1 MPSATAK
8 PAPKATLT
16 ETITRTEKRDPVE
29 IAVSASAPAP
39 EPREDFWKYIA
50 RLTDDDWKEHKVTL
64 YRYPLGQTKPDKL
77 GRYVKTYKYGNPLVS
92 EDQVYEEFGGSQYT
106 AMLTG
111 PKDGEK
117 SVLLARHS
125 WEMDGPARN
134 PWAQSAG
141 APGVVTPQNSE
152 LAQTLQVV
160 LEKLNVAQ
168 RSPSIAADPA
178 VKESISLIQ
187 QLTSAI
193 KPQGVGELVGALA
206 DLQKLTGVGTGGG
219 GNSIRETIVLL
230 KELGIIGGERKSL
243 ASEIKEILEIAGMMN
258 GGGGGG
264 EGGGGRRQDWPT
276 TLVQNLPS
284 ILEKVTPIA
293 DKFADAAKANARTAE
308 IRANVTAGRP
318 ALPAPSR
325 PTTQPATQTPASPA
339 AASVPAAESPGSRT
353 VAAPETEPATEQPS
367 SINVAPPT
375 LDWVKAKAVQMYQR
389 GATGDAIAEFLDTLD
404 DQLGGFLSTMNEE
417 AFAKFV
423 EGDPI
428 LRQIVGT
435 RGYKHFLAD
444 FVGYFAEEEEP
455 PGAPASDG
463 ESNVDKK

>member
-29 IAVSASAPAP
+29 IPVNASAPAP
-39 EPREDFWKYIA
+39 EPREDFWKYIG
-50 RLTDDDWKEHKVTL
+50 RLTDEDWKDHKVTL

-77 GRYVKTYKYGNPLVS
+77 GRYVKTYKYGTPLVS

-125 WEMDGPARN
+125 WEMDGPVRN
-134 PWAQSAG
+134 PWQQSAG
-141 APGVVTPQNSE
+141 APGVIVPQNSE

-160 LEKLNVAQ
+160 LEKLSLAQ
-168 RSPSIAADPA
+168 RSPNPAADPA
-178 VKESISLIQ
+178 VKDSISLIQ
-187 QLTSAI
+187 QLTSAM

-206 DLQKLTGVGTGGG
+206 DLQKLTGATIGGG

-243 ASEIKEILEIAGMMN
+243 AAEIKEILEIAGLMN
-258 GGGGGG
+258 GGGGEG
-264 EGGGGRRQDWPT
+264 GGGGRRQDWPT

-293 DKFADAAKANARTAE
+293 DKFADAARSNARTAE
-308 IRANVTAGRP
+308 IRANVVARP
-318 ALPAPSR
+318 ALPSPTR
-325 PTTQPATQTPASPA
+325 PTQPAAQPPASPA
-339 AASVPAAESPGSRT
+339 AASVPAAESPASRT
-353 VAAPETEPATEQPS
+353 VAAPETEPASEQPAA
-367 SINVAPPT
+367 INVAPPT

-389 GATGDAIAEFLDTLD
+389 NATGDAIAEFLDTLD
-404 DQLGGFLSTMNEE
+404 DKLGEFLASMNEE

-435 RGYKHFLAD
+435 RNYKLFLRD
-444 FVGYFAEEEEP
+444 FVGYFAEEEP
-455 PGAPASDG
+455 PAPGASDAENTPAK
-463 ESNVDKK
+463 N